1 MAGFGNKKEEIFE
14 DPIYYFSPSIGISHL
29 IQVNEFHEKWKNNL
43 LIGSLKARSLY
54 RATYEDDKII
64 SVEPI
69 WIGERIRDLLIYD
82 KQLFILTDNSNL
94 KIINVDLEQLK
105 IGFRYNNMGSGGN
118 YISLNKKISQCLQ
131 CHAFIAT
138 NPSSSLNL

>member
-1 MAGFGNKKEEIFE
+1 M
-14 DPIYYFSPSIGISHL
+14 
-29 IQVNEFHEKWKNNL
+29 
-43 LIGSLKARSLY
+43 KARSLY

-131 CHAFIAT
+131 CHAFTAT
-138 NPSSSLNL
+138 NPSSSAPTLHKIFGRKNWI

>member
-1 MAGFGNKKEEIFE
+1 M
-14 DPIYYFSPSIGISHL
+14 
-29 IQVNEFHEKWKNNL
+29 
-43 LIGSLKARSLY
+43 KARSLY

-105 IGFRYNNMGSGGN
+105 LDLGITTWEVVVIIF
-118 YISLNKKISQCLQ
+118 L
-131 CHAFIAT
+131 
-138 NPSSSLNL
+138 